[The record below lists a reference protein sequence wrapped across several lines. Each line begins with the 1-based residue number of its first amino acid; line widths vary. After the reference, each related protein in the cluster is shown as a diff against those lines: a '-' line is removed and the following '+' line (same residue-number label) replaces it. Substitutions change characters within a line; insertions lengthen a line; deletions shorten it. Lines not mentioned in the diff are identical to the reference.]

1 MSNFINVEES
11 TIIKTVHKIKIDVP
25 YLILNTKCMVRVLC
39 YDENE
44 EFIHKYEFEL
54 VDDDYLQWQTDEWL
68 VNYVKQKYFFN
79 NDVLENEN

>member
-11 TIIKTVHKIKIDVP
+11 TIIKTVHKIKIDIP
-25 YLILNTKCMVRVLC
+25 YLILNAKCMVRVLC